1 MIDMTAIV
9 TKANELDNDMTAVLK
24 ELKRVASIKCRLK
37 KMPGRSDFQANMTAV
52 LQEEEL
58 LKSVRSYIA
67 GPRKN
72 VNMLTQEEVDL
83 MTLDE
88 VMKAIRSIQSK
99 KTHTKWLTTTPGDN
113 DEYREAC
120 RIENMLKARREALA
134 PKSNGY
140 ISKIELQGLLDYIKA
155 CGDITVNQCIARIEQ
170 YINEEV

>member
-1 MIDMTAIV
+1 MSNMTAIV
-9 TKANELDNDMTAVLK
+9 AKASELNNDVLAIQR

-37 KMPGRSDFQANMTAV
+37 KMPFRSDFEANMTAI

-58 LKSVRSYIA
+58 LKNVRSYVA

-72 VNMLTQEEVDL
+72 VNTLTQEEVDL

-88 VMKAIRSIQSK
+88 VMKAIKSIQSK
-99 KTHTKWLTTTPGDN
+99 KYHTKWLTTEPGDN

-120 RIENMLKARREALA
+120 RIEDMLKARRDALA

-140 ISKIELQGLLDYIKA
+140 ISRIDLQTLLYTLKA
-155 CGDITVNQCIARIEQ
+155 CSDLSVEDCIARIEQ
-170 YINEEV
+170 YINEDV

>member
-1 MIDMTAIV
+1 MSH
-9 TKANELDNDMTAVLK
+9 MTAVVAKAEELNNDIIAVQR

-37 KMPGRSDFQANMTAV
+37 KMPRRSDFEANMTAI

-58 LKSVRSYIA
+58 LKCVRSYVA

-72 VNMLTQEEVDL
+72 VNTLTQEEVDL

-88 VMKAIRSIQSK
+88 AMKAIKSIQSK
-99 KTHTKWLTTTPGDN
+99 KYHTKWLTTTPGDN

-120 RIENMLKARREALA
+120 RIEEMLKARRDALA

-140 ISKIELQGLLDYIKA
+140 ISRIELQTLLDCIKA
-155 CGDITVNQCIARIEQ
+155 CSDITVDQCIARIEQ